1 MKHVYLSLLLAMTAV
16 VFLFKFQNLDTV
28 TVQFL
33 SASLTLPLSLLLL
46 AVYVLGMLTGGM
58 LLSMVRSWVR
68 GGHLETSLEQLSH
81 GDFAAMTF
89 LARGGAPGLGC
100 RLHPRARCVARH
112 CAWVCRRWW
121 WVSRWWLLAP
131 VHRRWP

>member
-1 MKHVYLSLLLAMTAV
+1 MLFVELTNKGYNSRNSLSAVRRENNMKHVYLALLLAMTAV

-68 GGHLETSLEQLSH
+68 GATSKPPLSN
-81 GDFAAMTF
+81 
-89 LARGGAPGLGC
+89 
-100 RLHPRARCVARH
+100 
-112 CAWVCRRWW
+112 
-121 WVSRWWLLAP
+121 
-131 VHRRWP
+131 

>member
-1 MKHVYLSLLLAMTAV
+1 MKHVYLALLLAMTAV

-46 AVYVLGMLTGGM
+46 AVYVLDGRHAPVHGSQLGA
-58 LLSMVRSWVR
+58 RR
-68 GGHLETSLEQLSH
+68 HLETSLEQLSH
-81 GDFAAMTF
+81 GDCGNDFSSV
-89 LARGGAPGLGC
+89 RGGSWPWLPAPSSSC
-100 RLHPRARCVARH
+100 AVRRSRH